1 MQLGTVYQGFAA
13 DLAFASKY
21 HFNASSKSE
30 LGFTLCHFLVA
41 LDWLR
46 SHAEVYRREKRRV
59 KNLKNEALF
68 LRDKHVGGALGGQGG
83 QPLSIAPGAIYL

>member
-1 MQLGTVYQGFAA
+1 MVQLGTVYQGFAA

-46 SHAEVYRREKRRV
+46 SHAEVYRRDKRRA
-59 KNLKNEALF
+59 KLLKNEALF
-68 LRDKHVGGALGGQGG
+68 LRDKNTVGQLGHGT
-83 QPLSIAPGAIYL
+83 PISIAPGRP